1 MARYIP
7 VTIDEAEEEKKG
19 GNIGLPFGL
28 CAKYGIYLPSTAT
41 PRDAWNAL
49 KDKTGMAPEDFYRD
63 LRKEQDEQDAAR
75 RVYDD
80 AYDSRDDFAARV
92 KRIAKEKKF
101 VPADTLQEVESYAE
115 NDLGIA
121 NADYKG
127 IDDDW
132 KNDLDPRGQVDI
144 ESGITKES
152 YVSRELGIDK
162 ETANRYVS
170 AIDAYADERY
180 SDIRAYQRGEKV
192 NDQQEIAGIAEDIEE
207 YIKKAPRW
215 NGGETYRGMGLS
227 DDDLSKYTL
236 GSVHD
241 MGGVSSWSSEEEIA
255 RQFGDEYKKKFGNS
269 VILHSK
275 TQKKGTAIRH
285 LSKYPGESGENE
297 VIASNESQYK
307 VIDKK
312 MDKDGR
318 IHIYMEEV

>member
-1 MARYIP
+1 MADNRIAY
-7 VTIDEAEEEKKG
+7 
-19 GNIGLPFGL
+19 GL
-28 CAKYGIYLPSTAT
+28 AKKYGIDTNGMSPKEVW
-41 PRDAWNAL
+41 DAL
-49 KDKTGMAPEDFYRD
+49 KGHGVTQQNAQEKYSSDGNGGTHEPTTA
-63 LRKEQDEQDAAR
+63 
-75 RVYDD
+75 
-80 AYDSRDDFAARV
+80 
-92 KRIAKEKKF
+92 EKKR
-101 VPADTLQEVESYAE
+101 LKELGVE
-115 NDLGIA
+115 
-121 NADYKG
+121 
-127 IDDDW
+127 DDW

-144 ESGITKES
+144 EFGITKES
-152 YVSRELGIDK
+152 YVSRELGVDT

-192 NDQQEIAGIAEDIEE
+192 NDQQGIASIAEDIEE